1 MTDQTDIEI
10 IDERDEQ
17 SDETTTSGRNPP
29 SLLGRL
35 LFGGVLAYT
44 AIQNFKNMDGQIAY
58 AEAKGVPEAD
68 KLVPLASGTLAFGSL
83 GIILWRLPTLAA
95 GAVAA
100 FLAGTTPTMHD
111 FWAADE
117 EQKQIEEYQ
126 FLKNVAM
133 LGAAI
138 AFLRRAREQ

>member
-1 MTDQTDIEI
+1 MTEETTIDI
-10 IDERDEQ
+10 IDEETEQ
-17 SDETTTSGRNPP
+17 DDATSGRNPP
-29 SLLGRL
+29 SLVGRL

-44 AIQNFKNMDGQIAY
+44 AFQNFKNMDGQVAY
-58 AEAKGVPEAD
+58 AEAKGIPEAD

-83 GIILWRLPTLAA
+83 GLIFWRLPTLAA
-95 GAVAA
+95 GAVAT

-111 FWAADE
+111 FWAVDE
-117 EQKQIEEYQ
+117 EQKQVEEYQ
-126 FLKNVAM
+126 FVKNVAM